1 MTATRQVRMAPDEMT
16 IVLPGTWTRVPLDHP
31 DTTTAFVKR
40 LVKRQVGTAD
50 RLARARRDTVQD
62 LVANAGQ
69 AVGIGVHTYLMSLEI
84 LPGVPF
90 PAALLFLDVDWPD
103 ESHGARDAGDLEAA
117 LVAGFE
123 DAELGE
129 ARFGPFAR
137 RTELVE
143 QQVGDET
150 LLTLRL
156 EYVVPYPDGSRVL
169 LARANVPNIPH
180 PEPFALLFNE
190 IIDSISFPAP
200 EPSVAAEPRA

>member
-16 IVLPGTWTRVPLDHP
+16 IVLPGTWTRVPLDDP

-117 LVAGFE
+117 LAAGFE

-129 ARFGPFAR
+129 ARFGAFAR

-169 LARANVPNIPH
+169 LGRANVPNIPH

-200 EPSVAAEPRA
+200 EPSAAAEPRA